1 MKTILFPVPPPGSA
15 INAISEFCENPN
27 VKVLS
32 QETVMVPHVRICY
45 ESLSDPDMIARAVK
59 YESRQQRRLC
69 EIAERVITKDAYVKL
84 VNATQR
90 KEYLLAF
97 EGLSVEEAERVIELA
112 KREMEPVRRKLLE
125 GK

>member
-1 MKTILFPVPPPGSA
+1 
-15 INAISEFCENPN
+15 
-27 VKVLS
+27 
-32 QETVMVPHVRICY
+32 
-45 ESLSDPDMIARAVK
+45 
-59 YESRQQRRLC
+59 
-69 EIAERVITKDAYVKL
+69 VITKDAYVKL

-125 GK
+125 EK